1 MTAKKTKHIGIE
13 CCRILAM
20 LMICNLHVLGM
31 GGILEKVDSQKDLYY
46 IFANFLEGFSYSA
59 VNIYILISG
68 YVGLYSQ
75 FSYKKMFSFW
85 IQIIFYT
92 ISITFV
98 FAIFSKSSVNLSDWF
113 SALTPISHGQ
123 YWYMSCYFG
132 LVLIAPFLNQ
142 AVLTLKK
149 EQLFPIVSGAFI
161 YFSVIPTVFKQDTLG
176 LWGGYSVLWMILL
189 YTIGAIIRKSNYESR
204 FQIRYVIGFIL
215 FLTSLTFILCWLGFE
230 QWRSYISPTVTLQ
243 GIAIFLLFLNIKDIP
258 LTFKRLVLLISPL
271 TLGVY
276 LFHVHPLIFRRII
289 PTIHTL
295 VEEQEFPI
303 FVIMILVMTL
313 ALFFSGAMIEYFRN
327 KLMAYILTLIK
338 SVKNLKQT

>member
-31 GGILEKVDSQKDLYY
+31 GGILEKVDSQKDFYY
-46 IFANFLEGFSYSA
+46 IFANFLEAFSYSA

-85 IQIIFYT
+85 VQIIFYT

-113 SALTPISHGQ
+113 SAFTPISHGQ

-149 EQLFPIVSGAFI
+149 ELLLPIISGAFI

-189 YTIGAIIRKSNYESR
+189 YTLGAIIRKFNYESH
-204 FQIRYVIGFIL
+204 FQIRNVSGLIL
-215 FLTSLTFILCWLGFE
+215 FLTSLTFILCWFGYE

-243 GIAIFLLFLNIKDIP
+243 GIAIFLLFLKIKNLP
-258 LTFKRLVLLISPL
+258 LTFKRLVLLVSPL
-271 TLGVY
+271 TLGIY

-289 PTIHTL
+289 PNIYTL
-295 VEEQEFPI
+295 VEEQELLM
-303 FVIMILVMTL
+303 FVIIILVMTL
-313 ALFFSGAMIEYFRN
+313 ILFFSGAIIEYFRK

-338 SVKNLKQT
+338 SFKNLKQT

>member
-1 MTAKKTKHIGIE
+1 MSVFIH
-13 CCRILAM
+13 
-20 LMICNLHVLGM
+20 NLV
-31 GGILEKVDSQKDLYY
+31 I
-46 IFANFLEGFSYSA
+46 
-59 VNIYILISG
+59 
-68 YVGLYSQ
+68 
-75 FSYKKMFSFW
+75 KKMFSFW
-85 IQIIFYT
+85 VQIIFYT

-142 AVLTLKK
+142 AVLILKK
-149 EQLFPIVSGAFI
+149 EQLLPIVSGAFI
-161 YFSVIPTVFKQDTLG
+161 YFSVIPTVFKQDILG

-189 YTIGAIIRKSNYESR
+189 YTLGAIIRKSNYESR
-204 FQIRYVIGFIL
+204 FQIRNVSGFIL

-243 GIAIFLLFLNIKDIP
+243 GIAIFLLFLNIKNLP
-258 LTFKRLVLLISPL
+258 LTFKKLVLLVSPL

-295 VEEQEFPI
+295 VEEQEFYM
-303 FVIMILVMTL
+303 FVIIILVMTL
-313 ALFFSGAMIEYFRN
+313 ILFFSGAIIEYFRN

-338 SVKNLKQT
+338 SFKNLKQT